1 MDNSTMQNLFG
12 PLSKEYCLYFY
23 ILSIIGMVF
32 LILIVLFAL
41 FVGITKRKG
50 FEFYV
55 QMMSAALA
63 YGIFYF
69 QNRLLHSMC
78 VGSV

>member
-1 MDNSTMQNLFG
+1 MQNLFG